1 MQIIIQMINV
11 LICMLKRVRERER
24 GGKGRDIYRE
34 RESILIISV
43 KPSVIV
49 LMFQEGGCV
58 HFAVVS
64 PIVT

>member
-24 GGKGRDIYRE
+24 GVKGRDIYRE

-43 KPSVIV
+43 KPSVIL

-58 HFAVVS
+58 RFAVVS